1 VDYGQASPSSSS
13 QPAYEW
19 DLDTDAKWLWT
30 RRSPLRHHMKVD
42 GQGNFAALQ
51 YDSLNEL
58 ENLLVDTVGAYS
70 GGLN

>member
-1 VDYGQASPSSSS
+1 
-13 QPAYEW
+13 
-19 DLDTDAKWLWT
+19 
-30 RRSPLRHHMKVD
+30 MKVD